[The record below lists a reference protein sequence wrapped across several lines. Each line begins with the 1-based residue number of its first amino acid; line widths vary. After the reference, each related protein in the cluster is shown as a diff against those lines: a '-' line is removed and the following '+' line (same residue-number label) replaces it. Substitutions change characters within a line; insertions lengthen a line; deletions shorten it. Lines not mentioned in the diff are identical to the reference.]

1 MRSQPT
7 LRLLPVLLVLAL
19 LFEAAVPFIAPY
31 SPDRQFRDFAD
42 VPPCRWVWVDFE
54 RGRLGPFVAGLQKAR
69 SDYGLTALQRPRW
82 FVPGSSY
89 RMLGLRL
96 RTHLFGLPD
105 TTGPLFLLGSDSLG
119 RDLFSRLLFATRF
132 SLLAA
137 LLAILLTLGCGTLV
151 GALSGYAGGWT
162 DRAIMRVCD
171 LFLSLPGLFLVLGV
185 RALLPIRLSS
195 NGTLAMIVLVFV
207 LLGWAAVA
215 RVVRGQVLSIRSQ
228 PHVLAA
234 RGIGASRARILWRHV
249 LPLTTNALI
258 VQGSFLFP
266 MFVVGEITLSFLG
279 VGVQEPNASLGTLL
293 HDSATLDAVLVH
305 TWKLIPAA
313 VVFLL
318 VLSLNLLA
326 DQLKVLGKAR
336 GQWW

>member
-1 MRSQPT
+1 MRLQRT
-7 LRLLPVLLVLAL
+7 LRLLSVLLVLAVA
-19 LFEAAVPFIAPY
+19 FEISVPFIAPY
-31 SPDRQFRDFAD
+31 SPDRQFREFSNS
-42 VPPCRWVWVDFE
+42 PPIRWVWVDFAQ
-54 RGRLGPFVAGLQKAR
+54 GRLGPFVTGLEKSSPGDGPKSLHR
-69 SDYGLTALQRPRW
+69 LDW
-82 FVPGSSY
+82 FVSGSSY
-89 RMLGLRL
+89 PILGLRL
-96 RTHLFGLPD
+96 HTHLFGLPD
-105 TTGPLFLLGSDSLG
+105 SAPPLFLLGSDSLG
-119 RDLFSRLLFATRF
+119 RDLFTRLLFATRF

-162 DRAIMRVCD
+162 DRVVMRLCD

-234 RGIGASRARILWRHV
+234 RGMGASSARILWRHV

-258 VQGSFLFP
+258 VQGSFLLP
-266 MFVVGEITLSFLG
+266 MFVVAEITLSFLG

>member
-1 MRSQPT
+1 MNSSGT
-7 LRLLPVLLVLAL
+7 IRLLLGLLAL
-19 LFEAAVPFIAPY
+19 VVAFELSVPFVAPY
-31 SPDRQFRDFAD
+31 TPDRQFRDFANA
-42 VPPCRWVWVDFE
+42 PPCRWVWIDFDQ
-54 RGRLGPFVAGLQKAR
+54 GRLGPFVLGPW
-69 SDYGLTALQRPRW
+69 SSTPGHDLTVLQRLRW
-82 FVPGSSY
+82 FPTGSSY
-89 RMLGLRL
+89 RVLGLRL

-105 TTGPLFLLGSDSLG
+105 SAGPLFLLGSDSLG

-137 LLAILLTLGCGTLV
+137 LLAILLTLGCGVLV

-162 DRAIMRVCD
+162 DRVIMRVCD

-215 RVVRGQVLSIRSQ
+215 RVVRGQVLSIRNQ

-234 RGIGASRARILWRHV
+234 RGIGASRSRILWRHV
-249 LPLTTNALI
+249 LPLTANALI

-266 MFVVGEITLSFLG
+266 MFVVAEITLSFLG

-305 TWKLIPAA
+305 SWKLIPAG
-313 VVFLL
+313 VVFGL
-318 VLSLNLLA
+318 VLSLNFLA

>member
-1 MRSQPT
+1 MRSG
-7 LRLLPVLLVLAL
+7 LGLLLILLLAVIV
-19 LFEAAVPFIAPY
+19 FECAVPFVAPY
-31 SPDRQFRDFAD
+31 PPNRQFRDFSNA
-42 VPPCRWVWVDFE
+42 PPSRWVWVDFKE
-54 RGRLGPFVAGLQKAR
+54 GRIGPFIVRPNSAAR
-69 SDYGLTALQRPRW
+69 PVSSLEQVRW
-82 FVPGSSY
+82 FSPGSSY
-89 RMLGLRL
+89 RLLGLRL
-96 RTHLFGLPD
+96 RTHLIGLPESA
-105 TTGPLFLLGSDSLG
+105 GPMFLLGADSLG
-119 RDLFSRLLFATRF
+119 RDLFSRLLYATRF
-132 SLLAA
+132 SFLAA
-137 LLAILLTLGCGTLV
+137 LLAIALTLGCGTLV

-162 DRAIMRVCD
+162 DRGLMRVCD

-185 RALLPIRLSS
+185 RALLPIRLSA

-215 RVVRGQVLSIRSQ
+215 RVVRGQVLAIRSQ

-234 RGIGASRARILWRHV
+234 RGMGASRARILIRHV

-258 VQGSFLFP
+258 VQGSFLLP
-266 MFVVGEITLSFLG
+266 MFVVAEITLSFLG

-293 HDSATLDAVLVH
+293 HDAATLDAVMAH
-305 TWKLIPAA
+305 SWKLIPAA
-313 VVFLL
+313 VVFCL

>member
-1 MRSQPT
+1 MRSRRT
-7 LRLLPVLLVLAL
+7 LMLLMTLFVTVL
-19 LFEAAVPFIAPY
+19 LFEVGVPFVAPY
-31 SPDRQFRDFAD
+31 SPDRQFRDFANT
-42 VPPCRWVWVDFE
+42 PPDRWVWVDF
-54 RGRLGPFVAGLQKAR
+54 RDGRIGPFVSSPDNLAESEASLR
-69 SDYGLTALQRPRW
+69 RVHWLS
-82 FVPGSSY
+82 VGSPY
-89 RMLGLRL
+89 EILGVHLRI
-96 RTHLFGLPD
+96 HLFGLPD
-105 TTGPLFLLGSDSLG
+105 AAAPVFLLGSDSLG

-132 SLLAA
+132 SVLASI
-137 LLAILLTLGCGTLV
+137 LAIVLTLGLGTLV

-162 DRAIMRVCD
+162 DRSVMRVCD
-171 LFLSLPGLFLVLGV
+171 LFLSLPGLFLILGV

-195 NGTLAMIVLVFV
+195 RGTLAMIVLVFV

-234 RGIGASRARILWRHV
+234 RGMGASRTRILVRHV

-258 VQGSFLFP
+258 VQGSFLLP
-266 MFVVGEITLSFLG
+266 MFVIAEITLSFLG

-293 HDSATLDAVLVH
+293 HDSATLDAVLAH
-305 TWKLIPAA
+305 SWKLVPAA
-313 VVFLL
+313 VVFCL